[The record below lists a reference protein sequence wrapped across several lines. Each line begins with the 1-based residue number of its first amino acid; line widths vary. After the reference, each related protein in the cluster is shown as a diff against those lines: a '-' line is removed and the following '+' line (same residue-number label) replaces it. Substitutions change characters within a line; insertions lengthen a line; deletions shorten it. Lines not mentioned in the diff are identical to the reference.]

1 MIQNMWTLFLGKRGF
16 FGNLLLEHIEIS
28 LLAII
33 IAVILGGLAGILISE
48 FQKTAKPTLG
58 VINFLYTIPSISML
72 GFLIPFSGIGNATA
86 VIALTV
92 YALLPMVRN
101 TYTGICNIDG
111 NIIEAAEGMGST
123 RFQILYK
130 VKLPLAMPVILS
142 GIRNMVTMTIA
153 LAGIASFIGA
163 GGLGVAIYRGITTNN
178 TAMTMVG
185 SLLIAV
191 LALVVDLLL
200 GCVEKRIA
208 GRTTKKGITTGGNKN
223 NIKKLAV
230 LLGMI
235 AVIVCVVLTAV
246 FSKGK
251 KDTIHIATKPMTEQY
266 ILGEMLDILIEQDTD
281 LNVEVTEGVGGGTSN
296 IQPAMESGEFDLYP
310 EYTGTGWNMVLKKD
324 GIYSEDSFAKLQKE
338 YEDSLD
344 MQWFGMYGFN
354 NTYGLVV
361 RKEIAEKY
369 NIETYSDLKAIAD
382 QLTFGAEY
390 DFFEREDGYDALCK
404 TYGFNFKKTMDMD
417 IGLKYQA
424 INQGK
429 IDVMVIFTTDG
440 QLAVSDVK
448 VLKDDKEFY
457 PSYMCGNVVRNEVLK
472 KHPELKREL
481 KKLSGTITDS
491 DMAQMNYEVETEKKE
506 PRDVAREFLKSA
518 GLVKQ
523 RGQK

>member
-1 MIQNMWTLFLGKRGF
+1 MIQNMWTLFLEKKGF

-33 IAVILGGLAGILISE
+33 IAVILGGLTGILISE

-111 NIIEAAEGMGST
+111 SIIEAAEGMGST

-130 VKLPLAMPVILS
+130 IKIPLAMPMILS

-185 SLLIAV
+185 SLMIAV
-191 LALVVDLLL
+191 LALVFDLVL
-200 GCVEKRIA
+200 GCVEKKIA
-208 GRTTKKGITTGGNKN
+208 GRTTKEGRAKVRTEQTKRRKTVVMLIGS
-223 NIKKLAV
+223 
-230 LLGMI
+230 I
-235 AVIVCVVLTAV
+235 AVIVCIVLAAV

-281 LNVEVTEGVGGGTSN
+281 LNAEVTEGVGGGTSN

-338 YEDSLD
+338 YKDSLD
-344 MQWFGMYGFN
+344 MQWSGMYGFN

-369 NIETYSDLKAIAD
+369 NIKTYSDLKAIAD

-448 VLKDDKEFY
+448 VLKDDKGFY

-472 KHPELKREL
+472 KHPELKKEL
-481 KKLSGTITDS
+481 GKLSGTITDS
-491 DMAQMNYEVETEKKE
+491 DMAQMNYEVETDGKE
-506 PRDVAREFLKSA
+506 PREVAQEFLKQK
-518 GLVKQ
+518 GLVK
-523 RGQK
+523 